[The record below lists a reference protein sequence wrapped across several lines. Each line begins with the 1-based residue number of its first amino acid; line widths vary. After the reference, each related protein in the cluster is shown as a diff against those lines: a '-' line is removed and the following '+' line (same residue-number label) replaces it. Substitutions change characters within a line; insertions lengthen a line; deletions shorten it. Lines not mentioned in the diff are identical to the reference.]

1 MPQKK
6 YDFRNQFE
14 KSSRRYSNE
23 EERLTQLQ
31 TVIDAHHKQAQ
42 TDENKLLE
50 RLLKNGDK
58 QRAAEIIRAKKDI
71 SKAEK
76 RLKEL
81 DSVFAKLYEDRAC
94 DKVTER
100 NYMMLSGKYQDEQLK
115 LESEIF
121 TLKDKLRETVQS
133 KDNAEKWLFLI

>member
-58 QRAAEIIRAKKDI
+58 QRAAEISRAKKNI

>member
-58 QRAAEIIRAKKDI
+58 QRAAEISRAKKNI

-100 NYMMLSGKYQDEQLK
+100 NYMMLSGKYQNEQLK

-121 TLKDKLRETVQS
+121 TLKDKHRETVQS
-133 KDNAEKWLFLI
+133 KDNAEKWLSLI

>member
-58 QRAAEIIRAKKDI
+58 QRAAEISRAKKDI

-100 NYMMLSGKYQDEQLK
+100 NYMMLSGKYQDELLK

-133 KDNAEKWLFLI
+133 KDNAEKWLSLI

>member
-58 QRAAEIIRAKKDI
+58 QRAAEISRAKKNI

-133 KDNAEKWLFLI
+133 KDNAEKWLSLI